1 MWSMILSN
9 ISKIIPGFTNLV
21 KKEEPKQMKSKKQK
35 EVKTTAPKKKEPKWQ
50 TWFPFTLVYGNGKIQ
65 PLYLL
70 AWLLISLLV
79 TFEGV
84 KIFAAWKAIKSGG
97 YTPDHL
103 PTADF
108 GLLIGLVPT
117 IILLYNKTKKTDDSN
132 DSNPPS

>member
-1 MWSMILSN
+1 M
-9 ISKIIPGFTNLV
+9 GFLALV
-21 KKEEPKQMKSKKQK
+21 KSIFPKALDFSKSLFSSKAKSGQSKSKKLEGK
-35 EVKTTAPKKKEPKWQ
+35 PTKRRDPKWQ

-70 AWLLISLLV
+70 AWLLITLLI

-97 YTPDHL
+97 YTPEHL

-117 IILLYNKTKKTDDSN
+117 IILLYNTTKNTT
-132 DSNPPS
+132 PEA